1 MIGLRIVLLCVL
13 MQPGMCVRV
22 DAQVDIAAGLKEALK
37 TAANLTVDRVN
48 RTDGYF
54 GDALIKILFPEEFKP
69 VYDFLQ
75 RTNQGKKM
83 TEDLVLKMNRAAET
97 AAAKARPILV
107 DAILGIT
114 IQDGMEI
121 LKGDSISATRYLRR
135 STEDKLVGQYRP
147 VITEAMRKENVQDI
161 WRKMADIYNAPMAR
175 MVHKQ
180 KPIPNDIS
188 EYVVRKS
195 LEGLFIKMGQEES
208 KIRKDPAAR
217 TSDILKDV
225 FDLLR

>member
-1 MIGLRIVLLCVL
+1 MIRLITVLLYVMIQL
-13 MQPGMCVRV
+13 GTSIY
-22 DAQVDIAAGLKEALK
+22 AQVDIVAGLKEALK

-83 TEDLVLKMNRAAET
+83 TQDLVLKMNRAAET
-97 AAAKARPILV
+97 AAAKARPILA

-135 STEDKLVGQYRP
+135 STEDKLVEQYRP
-147 VITEAMRKENVQDI
+147 VIAEAMRKENVQDI
-161 WRKMADIYNAPMAR
+161 WKKTADVYNAPMAR
-175 MVHKQ
+175 AVHKQ
-180 KPIPNDIS
+180 KPIPNDITD
-188 EYVVRKS
+188 YVVRKA
-195 LEGLFIKMGQEES
+195 LEGLFVKIGQEES